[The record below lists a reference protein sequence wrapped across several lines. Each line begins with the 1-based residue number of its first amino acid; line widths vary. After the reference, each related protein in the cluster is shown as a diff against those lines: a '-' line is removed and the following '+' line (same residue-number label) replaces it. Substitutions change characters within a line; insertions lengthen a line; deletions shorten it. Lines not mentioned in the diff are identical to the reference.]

1 MTGLISLAIMI
12 ISLAAVVITEKRIQK
27 QLKIIAT
34 VIVAAIA
41 SYIIGATGLVLVN
54 PGIYPAMSFGL
65 MTAYLNKESFWIF
78 FLLALAMCFFEAWS
92 DSANLFG
99 IAAALPVGLLSF
111 YLIDNNLGMNN
122 GKGR

>member
-12 ISLAAVVITEKRIQK
+12 ISLAAVVITEKRMQK

-34 VIVAAIA
+34 MALAAIA
-41 SYIIGATGLVLVN
+41 SYIIGAISLVLVN
-54 PGIYPAMSFGL
+54 PGIFTAMSFGI
-65 MTAYLNKESFWIF
+65 MTAYMNKGSFWIF

-92 DSANLFG
+92 GSANLFD